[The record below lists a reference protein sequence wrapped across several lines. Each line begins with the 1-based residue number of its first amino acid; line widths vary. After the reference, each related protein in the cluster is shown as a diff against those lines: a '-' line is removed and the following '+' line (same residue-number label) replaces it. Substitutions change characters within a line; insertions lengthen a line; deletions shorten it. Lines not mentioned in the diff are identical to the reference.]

1 MYGTRIRLANEI
13 DAPFRFS
20 SALVGSRRFRFSF
33 QKGAPIINRCR
44 RTGRRQRAQATAV
57 AKARAEPR
65 GG

>member
-33 QKGAPIINRCR
+33 QKGALVWL
-44 RTGRRQRAQATAV
+44 T
-57 AKARAEPR
+57 
-65 GG
+65 